1 MSNQQASNRPAR
13 GPDVTPAP
21 PQQQG
26 TGARTYSPEVLQRL
40 VDQAAT
46 FNAFSLPDASE
57 PAVAI
62 RGQANGGRG
71 NGGDVIGFR
80 VCEDLHRFAVN
91 VRAPTA
97 EDGLRASNVM
107 GESYGT
113 FRHRWMLAPDDF
125 VAAPGREPPPTALD
139 TSRSQRFIMLDG
151 VCTFGDG
158 QNGFRGFGA
167 GKTFIM
173 DDGGQRHLLAATVGT
188 ILEGFGSFKGHEEG
202 TYVHCGSLSAERGFT
217 GSMLLRVMDAQG
229 TLRTSSRLSAPKQQT
244 SPERDITYIVFR
256 GQAVESDPVTPRFGN
271 DKQLRGL
278 TVVQGLRLISLS
290 SEGGGR
296 GGPRSSTRV
305 GQVIGQITAHV
316 DFNPA
321 APGGTALNPIPF
333 TTFDEL
339 NFTDSS
345 GRDLGGFTADS
356 SEGRV
361 FSIAVAGQ
369 GGIRFGGVGQI
380 LSGTGPFQ
388 GMRGLMT
395 DNSVVIFQPHVSA
408 SLYVLRVHDP
418 DGRFRDAVS

>member
-1 MSNQQASNRPAR
+1 MSNRQASNQPAR
-13 GPDVTPAP
+13 GSGAAPPP
-21 PQQQG
+21 PQQD

-40 VDQAAT
+40 VDQAAS
-46 FNAFSLPDASE
+46 FNAFSLPDARE
-57 PAVAI
+57 PGVAI
-62 RGQANGGRG
+62 RGQG
-71 NGGDVIGFR
+71 NDGDVIGFR

-97 EDGLRASNVM
+97 ADGLKASNAV
-107 GESYGT
+107 GESYGA

-125 VAAPGREPPPTALD
+125 VASPGREPPPTALD
-139 TSRSQRFIMLDG
+139 TSRSQRFVMLDG

-158 QNGFRGFGA
+158 GDGFRGFGA
-167 GKTFIM
+167 GKTFVM
-173 DDGGQRHLLAATVGT
+173 SDGGQRHLLAATVGT
-188 ILEGFGSFKGHEEG
+188 ILEGFGSFKGHEQG

-217 GSMLLRVMDAQG
+217 GNMLLRVMDAQG
-229 TLRTSSRLSAPKQQT
+229 TLRTTSRLSAPKPQ
-244 SPERDITYIVFR
+244 SFPEPDITYIVLR
-256 GQAVESDPVTPRFGN
+256 GQAVESDPVTPRVGN
-271 DKQLRGL
+271 DGQLRGL
-278 TVVQGLRLISLS
+278 TVVQGLRLISLG

-296 GGPRSSTRV
+296 GGGPRSSTRV
-305 GQVIGQITAHV
+305 GQAVGQITAHV

-321 APGGTALNPIPF
+321 APGGTNLNPIPF

-339 NFTDSS
+339 NFTDGD

-388 GMRGLMT
+388 GMNGLMT
-395 DNSVVIFQPHVSA
+395 DNSVVIFTPHVSA

-418 DGRFRDAVS
+418 DGRFRDAVGGG